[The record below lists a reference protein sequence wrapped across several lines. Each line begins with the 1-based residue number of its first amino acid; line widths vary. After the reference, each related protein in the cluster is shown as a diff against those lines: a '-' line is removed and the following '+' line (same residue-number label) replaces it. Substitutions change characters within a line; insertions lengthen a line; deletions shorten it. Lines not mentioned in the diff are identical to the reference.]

1 MTMVCPKQ
9 HKPLLCYL
17 NLQTYDAVMSG
28 GYGAEDRRLMTKKI
42 EFLSTVGHHE
52 NIVRFV
58 GSYNDPDDQG

>member
-1 MTMVCPKQ
+1 
-9 HKPLLCYL
+9 
-17 NLQTYDAVMSG
+17 MSG
-28 GYGAEDRRLMTKKI
+28 GFGAEDRQLMTKKI